1 MGSPRRSAVRLP
13 TTLGT
18 SPATFPA
25 ARSSPLT
32 WTVSRPSSPGSPP
45 PFHSKFTT
53 GLSPPRVLSRA
64 ETVRHAHRRRR
75 LGGSR
80 NAWRAPL
87 NFLRRCEGKPP
98 SLFFFFFFF
107 FFLKKKKKKKKKKS

>member
-1 MGSPRRSAVRLP
+1 MGTRERERVRSSESNSV
-13 TTLGT
+13 
-18 SPATFPA
+18 PA
-25 ARSSPLT
+25 AETAQTHS
-32 WTVSRPSSPGSPP
+32 P

-64 ETVRHAHRRRR
+64 ETVRHAHRRR

-98 SLFFFFFFF
+98 SPFCLFLCFFFFFFFF